1 MENLAFNK
9 SQRLREP
16 WPGLSR
22 TSKIESFP
30 TVVNG
35 FQPLT
40 VVTMLTVLD
49 VSDSPNYPSATN
61 LASFDIAFET

>member
-1 MENLAFNK
+1 M
-9 SQRLREP
+9 
-16 WPGLSR
+16 
-22 TSKIESFP
+22 IETFA

-40 VVTMLTVLD
+40 IVTMLTVLD